1 MSELIYFGTRL
12 SENISRREPEGYLI
26 CLNVPVARTG
36 VQEYLPEELGLPPD
50 DAPVPVYR
58 PAEEVFDDACMA
70 SFEGMPVTDDHPRT
84 AEGVTAE
91 NIRYLQKG
99 HAHNVR
105 RGEGKEAD
113 LLLADLIITDPDL
126 QAEILG
132 GKREISC
139 GYNYTLARE
148 GGRYLQRNIRGN
160 HIAVVDAGRA
170 GPRVAIRD
178 HAKPQTPGKTLKK
191 TLNKERRTNT
201 MKTTR
206 NTPRAAD
213 RRRTHRDPYAL
224 RTARL
229 MARMA
234 RDGDTAELAE
244 MIAEM
249 VTVDP
254 QEEPVLAAETAGA
267 TGEIAESVEQVLQ
280 AAEEAAEEAGTADPV
295 AVAVPEN
302 HEITIDCGEEI
313 LSLLNRILS
322 LLEGSGAGEAGVSP
336 VQPDCG
342 GQAAGPANHPR
353 NDCNTPNPVSKEAR
367 AHREGVSPAH
377 RARNDEEAPAEA
389 LAEAV
394 AEAVVAAAGE
404 EATPEDP
411 VEALVAEAV
420 EEAVNTLPEE
430 GVLGEVLAATGNP
443 EEKVISALLQEEQD
457 EETEEKAAI
466 SADSLRAA
474 MATFRPILKSMN
486 PEARQKAVRK
496 IADSLKSGAKKH
508 NPQVGYGPKGPI
520 LDAYS
525 LLKGAP
531 RPYPSK
537 VDGSLGK
544 SIMEKRNANL
554 RK

>member
-1 MSELIYFGTRL
+1 M
-12 SENISRREPEGYLI
+12 
-26 CLNVPVARTG
+26 
-36 VQEYLPEELGLPPD
+36 QEYLPEELGLPPD

-70 SFEGMPVTDDHPRT
+70 SFEGMPVTDDHPLT

-139 GYNYTLARE
+139 GYNYTLTRE

-178 HAKPQTPGKTLKK
+178 HAKPQTPGKTPNK

-249 VTVDP
+249 VTVEP
-254 QEEPVLAAETAGA
+254 PEEPVLVAETAGA

-280 AAEEAAEEAGTADPV
+280 AAEEAAEEAGTPDPV

-322 LLEGSGAGEAGVSP
+322 LLEGSGAGEAAGVSP

-342 GQAAGPANHPR
+342 GQVNRPR
-353 NDCNTPNPVSKEAR
+353 NDCNTPNPVSEEAR
-367 AHREGVSPAH
+367 AH

-404 EATPEDP
+404 ETTPEDP

-430 GVLGEVLAATGNP
+430 GALGEVLAANGNP
-443 EEKVISALLQEEQD
+443 EEKVISALLNQEED
-457 EETEEKAAI
+457 EETDLEKAAI
-466 SADSLRAA
+466 TADSLRAA

-486 PEARQKAVRK
+486 PQARQKAVRK
-496 IADSLKSGAKKH
+496 IADSLKAGSKKS

-531 RPYPSK
+531 RPRPNQ
-537 VDGSLGK
+537 VDSSLGEK
-544 SIMEKRNANL
+544 IMKNRNANFN
-554 RK
+554 K

>member
-1 MSELIYFGTRL
+1 MIYFGTRL

-206 NTPRAAD
+206 NTPRAAY

-249 VTVDP
+249 VTVEP
-254 QEEPVLAAETAGA
+254 PEETVLAQETAGA

-322 LLEGSGAGEAGVSP
+322 LLEGSGAGETAGASP

-342 GQAAGPANHPR
+342 GQAAGLANRVR
-353 NDCNTPNPVSKEAR
+353 NDCGGPDPAR
-367 AHREGVSPAH
+367 DTE
-377 RARNDEEAPAEA
+377 DPAEA

-394 AEAVVAAAGE
+394 AEAVVAAAEPGAAGE
-404 EATPEDP
+404 GTAASHDP

-430 GVLGEVLAATGNP
+430 GALGEVLAANGNP

-486 PEARQKAVRK
+486 PQARQKAVRK
-496 IADSLKSGAKKH
+496 IADSLKAGSQKS

-531 RPYPSK
+531 RPRPNQ
-537 VDGSLGK
+537 VDSSLGEK
-544 SIMEKRNANL
+544 IMKNRNANFN
-554 RK
+554 K